1 MATRRPNTW
10 MMLAAT
16 AVAVVVAVALVA
28 VGVVAL
34 TNYEGG
40 KNVGSDLPQVQL
52 PETPVA
58 MLAAVDEDN
67 VLASLTVLV
76 LDPSGSGGSIV
87 SIPVVADASTVAEVR
102 APLRAVY
109 AEQGAEGLRL
119 QAESVLNLTVDTF
132 EVMPASRVAGLLA
145 GVGGIPV
152 TFEADVLDDSPARV
166 IFEQGTASLNAREAS
181 QALAAY
187 TPEQPDAVQRPTA
200 VAVWAGVVEAVGSG
214 VGEPP
219 SDPAAASVPAFVGH
233 LFTGPLASRGL
244 PTIEIPEELNPDGID
259 VEQLDLAEAI
269 LVFAAVA
276 PSAMSTPR
284 DGLINRIV
292 GPPGS
297 EAKVK
302 ETIALL
308 LFFGQNVVS
317 VAFDGPDQEPT
328 DIINYDERTLGDAEA
343 ASPLFGTVRF
353 PEPTERVV
361 GVDVVIVLGSDFL
374 TQTVDPDELSPSSS
388 SPDTVPLE
396 TSP

>member
-1 MATRRPNTW
+1 

-16 AVAVVVAVALVA
+16 GVAIVAAVALVA

-40 KNVGSDLPQVQL
+40 TNVGSDLPQVQL
-52 PETPVA
+52 PDTPVA
-58 MLAAVDEDN
+58 MLAAVDEDD
-67 VLASLTVLV
+67 VLASLTVFV

-87 SIPVVADASTVAEVR
+87 SIPVVSDAGTDER
-102 APLRAVY
+102 LPLRAVY
-109 AEQGAEGLRL
+109 AEQGADGLRL
-119 QAESVLNLTVDTF
+119 QAESVLNLTVDAF
-132 EVMPASRVAGLLA
+132 DVMPASRVAGLLQ
-145 GVGGIPV
+145 GVGDIPV
-152 TFEADVLDDSPARV
+152 VFGADVLDDSPARV
-166 IFEQGTASLNAREAS
+166 VFDQGETVLNAREAS
-181 QALAAY
+181 QALTAY
-187 TPEQPDAVQRPTA
+187 TSELPDRVQRPTA
-200 VAVWAGVVEAVGSG
+200 LSVWAGVVEAVGPGLGSAPTD
-214 VGEPP
+214 PP
-219 SDPAAASVPAFVGH
+219 AASVTALVGH
-233 LFTGPLASRGL
+233 LFTGAVASRGL
-244 PTIEIPEELNPDGID
+244 PTIEIPDELNPDDLD
-259 VEQLDLAEAI
+259 VETLDLAETI

-317 VAFDGPDQEPT
+317 VAFDGPDQVPT
-328 DIINYDERTLGDAEA
+328 DIINYEERTLGDAEA

-374 TQTVDPDELSPSSS
+374 TQTVDPGDLTSSSS
-388 SPDTVPLE
+388 SPDTESLE